1 MVSDEYSPHTFLNL
15 RGGEGTERKG
25 WGKVHVWSGSATLPA
40 VRSPSDE
47 IVWRSQCGQDK
58 LLVQE
63 IFNDDPRNHYFIDLA
78 SNDPV
83 HLSNS
88 YVLETEYGWKG
99 ICIEANPVH
108 YIGLSKR
115 KCIAVSAGI
124 YSSFSFY
131 HYCSSHWNP

>member
-1 MVSDEYSPHTFLNL
+1 MNL
-15 RGGEGTERKG
+15 RGGEGRKG
-25 WGKVHVWSGSATLPA
+25 WGKLHVWSGSATLP
-40 VRSPSDE
+40 VRSPGEE

-58 LLVQE
+58 LLIQD
-63 IFNDDPRNHYFIDLA
+63 IFNDNPRNHYFIDLA

-83 HLSNS
+83 YLSNS

-124 YSSFSFY
+124 HASLLFLPALSQSYS
-131 HYCSSHWNP
+131 